1 MTNYNA
7 MFGEEISDLQY
18 ETSARALAADLKLTI
33 EETSHY
39 IRVHNKTR
47 CVFEYEKRYDLD
59 WARVL
64 GAVRGIEFNR
74 HVAAQNRAKAKAKA
88 KE

>member
-7 MFGEEISDLQY
+7 MFGEEITDLQY
-18 ETSARALAADLKLTI
+18 ENSARALAADLKLTI

-64 GAVRGIEFNR
+64 GAVRGVAFKR
-74 HVAAQNRAKAKAKA
+74 HDAAQRRAKAK
-88 KE
+88 